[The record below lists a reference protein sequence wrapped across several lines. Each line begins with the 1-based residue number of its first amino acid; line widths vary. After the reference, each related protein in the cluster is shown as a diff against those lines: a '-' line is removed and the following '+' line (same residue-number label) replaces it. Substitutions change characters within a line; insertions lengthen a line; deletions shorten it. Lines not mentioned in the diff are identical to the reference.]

1 LEKVFNERLELF
13 DKIFENIK
21 EFNLKSF
28 AIWGP
33 KGNYKKQ
40 IINKLLEKIYGYK
53 FGSLYENKPN
63 FFSFVFGKQTDNEL
77 LSDRKFLR
85 ELLNDVLWQKRSNNE
100 IITVFVEFGSDPQ
113 RIKDVVEIPDF
124 FLKIVEEPP
133 ENTYFIFLSDFQL
146 ISTLR
151 SRSIEIYVPL
161 FSDKD
166 TAEFLSNSD
175 NPPVNNNDFVELVYG
190 CPGILSG
197 KDETFYKNMHDKIEL
212 MKGFIKSESLN
223 NKSFLFDNIYKDTEP
238 NLSLFFF
245 KSQLLSLFKKRQI
258 SFDVYLSA
266 LEKIKLANKFYL
278 SRVNPSS
285 IFLISN
291 FLLDFKEEI

>member
-1 LEKVFNERLELF
+1 MFEERLEKF
-13 DKIFENIK
+13 DKFFENVK
-21 EFNLKSF
+21 EFNLRSF
-28 AIWGP
+28 AVWGP

-53 FGSLYENKPN
+53 FDSLYENKPN
-63 FFSFVFGKQTDNEL
+63 FFSFVFGKQTENDL

-85 ELLNDVLWQKRSNNE
+85 ELLNDVLWQKRVNNE

-113 RIKDVVEIPDF
+113 RIKDVVEVPDF

-161 FSDKD
+161 LSDVD
-166 TAEFLSNSD
+166 TAEFLNKFD
-175 NPPVNNNDFVELVYG
+175 NPSLNNKDFVELVYG
-190 CPGILSG
+190 CPGILYG
-197 KDETFYKNMHDKIEL
+197 KDELFFNSMLDKIEL
-212 MKGFIKSESLN
+212 MKCFIKSDGMRD
-223 NKSFLFDNIYKDTEP
+223 KSFLFDNIYKDTEP
-238 NLSLFFF
+238 SLSLFFF
-245 KSQLLSLFKKRQI
+245 KSQLLALFKKRQI
-258 SFDVYLSA
+258 SFEIYLDA
-266 LEKIKLANKFYL
+266 LEKIKMANKFYL
-278 SRVNPSS
+278 SRVNASS

-291 FLLDFKEEI
+291 FLLDFKEI